1 MVLTVLGVIGKIL
14 LILLY
19 IVLILLC
26 LILFVPIRY
35 NAKVRVRES
44 VKAGGHA
51 YWLFRLVHILLKY
64 DTAAEQDRRLH
75 IQIRLAGH
83 VLFDNLRPHRKHRKK
98 KKQQDKAEDGGQT
111 EQSGQNPEKAEEAE
125 KAGGAKQPADA
136 QAEKIEST
144 EQPARIQAKEAEGA
158 ESAQQSANAQT
169 GKAEEA
175 ANAQAKEAEKAQN
188 AQKAQ
193 TEAASKPEKKSHR
206 RSGRRRA
213 SGRSFG
219 ERFRSKL
226 IQLQRKAEAIK
237 KKKDQVM
244 AILNNPDN
252 RICVSRILRNL
263 KKLLYRLRPELKR
276 LYLHFGFEDPAATG
290 KMLGAVSWLYPF
302 CTDAMEVVP
311 EFQTDKLIF
320 ESDVHAE
327 GRIRLIWAA
336 VFAVTSLL
344 NRRFFRLVKQIRN
357 IL

>member
-125 KAGGAKQPADA
+125 EAGGAKQPADA

-144 EQPARIQAKEAEGA
+144 EQPARIQAE
-158 ESAQQSANAQT
+158 
-169 GKAEEA
+169 
-175 ANAQAKEAEKAQN
+175 EAEKAQN
-188 AQKAQ
+188 TQKAQ
-193 TEAASKPEKKSHR
+193 TEAASKPEKKPHR
-206 RSGRRRA
+206 RSGKRRA

-252 RICVSRILRNL
+252 RICVSRIFRNL

-320 ESDVHAE
+320 ESDVQAE
-327 GRIRLIWAA
+327 GRIRLIWPA

>member
-125 KAGGAKQPADA
+125 EAGGAKQPADA

-158 ESAQQSANAQT
+158 ESAQQSANAQ
-169 GKAEEA
+169 AE
-175 ANAQAKEAEKAQN
+175 EAEKAQN
-188 AQKAQ
+188 TQKAQ
-193 TEAASKPEKKSHR
+193 TEAASKPEKKPHR
-206 RSGRRRA
+206 RSGKRRA

-252 RICVSRILRNL
+252 RICVSRIFRNL

-320 ESDVHAE
+320 ESDVQAE
-327 GRIRLIWAA
+327 GRIRLIWPA